1 MTRQRGITYRVCDVS
16 TSPRAKDH
24 YDEIMSLFDCGHFR
38 KEKDIWKKH
47 RCILRNLNIEYQ
59 PLTFF
64 LNILTLYKCILIL
77 LQFVESYINEVHT
90 EKGIGN
96 NISILESFKNL

>member
-1 MTRQRGITYRVCDVS
+1 MS
-16 TSPRAKDH
+16 SRAKDH

-47 RCILRNLNIEYQ
+47 RCILRNLNIEYR

-64 LNILTLYKCILIL
+64 LSILTLYKCILIL
-77 LQFVESYINEVHT
+77 LQFMESYINEMDT
-90 EKGIGN
+90 EKAQRLFLGFAKHRNMI
-96 NISILESFKNL
+96 IESCVT

>member
-16 TSPRAKDH
+16 TSSRAKDH

-47 RCILRNLNIEYQ
+47 RCILRNLNIEYSSHT
-59 PLTFF
+59 LVA
-64 LNILTLYKCILIL
+64 NIPTLYKCIMVL
-77 LQFVESYINEVHT
+77 LQFVGSYI
-90 EKGIGN
+90 
-96 NISILESFKNL
+96 SICSLIFSLDNRFVMNSVL